1 MDVILVQ
8 YDNRMDRAL
17 RLLMYYTE
25 EYCLKHGYM
34 YVCPDE
40 TYELPTYW
48 IKVALVKK
56 LLETKKR
63 PGKDLVVGWIDSDAV
78 FVRDTSVESIMA
90 MAPGKDF
97 VTCLDPGSK
106 TDMNAGVFFVR
117 YSETTLK
124 LMTEWM
130 SCYIPSRWSKQTDG
144 KWKTEGRWAGPDYE
158 QGSFNERI
166 LPKYRETIALFPE
179 KVFANYEPWYNEET
193 IICHF
198 MYSHKRKIWIYNARR
213 HFPELALW
221 LLVGG
226 VLLSYGFRA
235 KK

>member
-1 MDVILVQ
+1 MDVIIVQ
-8 YDNRMDRAL
+8 YDNRSDRAL
-17 RLLMYYTE
+17 RLLMHYTE
-25 EYCLKHGYM
+25 DYCLEHGYT
-34 YVCPDE
+34 YISPTE
-40 TYELPTYW
+40 SYELPTYW

-63 PGKDLVVGWIDSDAV
+63 PGRELVVGWVDSDAV
-78 FVRDTSVESIMA
+78 FVRNVSVESIMS

-97 VTCLDPGSK
+97 VSCLDPGSK
-106 TDMNAGVFFVR
+106 TDMNAGVFFIR

-130 SCYIPSRWSKQTDG
+130 SCYIPSRWSKDAEG
-144 KWKTEGRWAGPDYE
+144 KWKTMGRWAGPDYE
-158 QGSFNERI
+158 QGSFNEQI
-166 LPKYRETIALFPE
+166 LPKYYNNIILFPE

-198 MYSHKRKIWIYNARR
+198 MYKHKKKIWIYNVRR
-213 HFPELALW
+213 HFPELIFW
-221 LLVGG
+221 ILLGG
-226 VLLSYGFRA
+226 TVMSYGLRA

>member
-8 YDNRMDRAL
+8 YDNRSDRAL

-25 EYCLKHGYM
+25 NYCLEHGYS
-34 YVCPDE
+34 YICPDE

-63 PGKDLVVGWIDSDAV
+63 PNRELVIGWLDSDAV
-78 FVRDTSVESIMA
+78 FVRNISVETILSMA
-90 MAPGKDF
+90 EGKEF
-97 VTCLDPGSK
+97 ITCLDPGSK

-117 YSETTLK
+117 HSEITLN
-124 LMTEWM
+124 LLSDWM
-130 SCYIPSRWSKQTDG
+130 NCYIPSRWSKDATG
-144 KWKTEGRWAGPDYE
+144 KWKTGGRWAGPDYE
-158 QGSFNERI
+158 QGSFNEQI
-166 LPKYRETIALFPE
+166 LPKYRDVVALFPE
-179 KVFANYEPWYNEET
+179 KVFANYDLLYGNET

-198 MYSHKRKIWIYNARR
+198 MYTHKRKIWIYNAYRR
-213 HFPELALW
+213 APELAFW
-221 LLVGG
+221 
-226 VLLSYGFRA
+226 VLLGGSVLYFGSRA